1 MLKRAFATF
10 ILSTFGAAGVS
21 AETLTFQYTGF
32 ENAWNGEF
40 LADFVLKGVVTG
52 YDANHDGALTRK
64 EVQHFRF
71 GDLDLDG
78 EYYGSIDIG
87 APLCGNNGEGASW
100 CLESFSYSATGGL
113 QFEAYWGYSDEMIGF
128 STGVT
133 AGSTYQYLGYLPGEE
148 YYLNWTPETRFEHSM
163 SPLPV
168 PEPATYAMLG
178 LGLAVLAARRRAG

>member
-1 MLKRAFATF
+1 MLKRAFATL

-32 ENAWNGEF
+32 ENALNGEF

-78 EYYGSIDIG
+78 EYYGSIDID
-87 APLCGNNGEGASW
+87 APLCGSWEYGSW

-113 QFEAYWGYSDEMIGF
+113 QFKARSGYSDEMIGF
-128 STGVT
+128 STEVT
-133 AGSTYQYLGYLPGEE
+133 AGSTYHYVGYLPEDY

-178 LGLAVLAARRRAG
+178 LGLAALAARRRVR